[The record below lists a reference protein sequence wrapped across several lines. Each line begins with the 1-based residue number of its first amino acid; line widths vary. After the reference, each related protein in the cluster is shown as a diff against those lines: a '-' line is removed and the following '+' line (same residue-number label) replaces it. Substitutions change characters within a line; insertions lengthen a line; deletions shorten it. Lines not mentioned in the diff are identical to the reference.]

1 MVQQPV
7 FRPVVVQHDAADP
20 NRPGERRRAA
30 AGDGSCLL
38 FLFSGHCRPCQV
50 GVAAPVQQYAFHGY
64 LLAVEPYPAFIHR
77 AFGQADGEFRYG
89 RCRPHPES
97 QVSHRE
103 FPDADRPRQC
113 GRAVRFLFRS
123 RLRYVQPDIGIRQD
137 EAGDAC
143 RICREVGLG
152 RIQGQ
157 QTRRK
162 AHVHARQRIL
172 VAGGDPLQPE
182 APDDD
187 LFPNQ
192 GPQGDIQREPAA
204 AEERIGLVDQQRVVH
219 RQPERKGEPET
230 FDGQIHPERPRGI
243 ADRALPNEILYGRYV
258 EQGGNQYQD
267 DEDNEQRTE
276 RIFDDLFQH

>member
-1 MVQQPV
+1 M
-7 FRPVVVQHDAADP
+7 
-20 NRPGERRRAA
+20 
-30 AGDGSCLL
+30 
-38 FLFSGHCRPCQV
+38 
-50 GVAAPVQQYAFHGY
+50 
-64 LLAVEPYPAFIHR
+64 
-77 AFGQADGEFRYG
+77 
-89 RCRPHPES
+89 
-97 QVSHRE
+97 
-103 FPDADRPRQC
+103 
-113 GRAVRFLFRS
+113 
-123 RLRYVQPDIGIRQD
+123 RYVQPDIGIRQD

-143 RICREVGLG
+143 RICREGGRG